1 MAPRSNPQ
9 VDAAVR
15 MVIKDGV
22 QPRTAWEM
30 NGKPNGEPGIQNIR
44 KRAREAK
51 AKAEAAAA
59 PPAKG
64 RKRVAQ
70 GVPPPAPTPAQP
82 QGPTDCNGRRAKT
95 RSATGRG

>member
-1 MAPRSNPQ
+1 MAPHSNPR
-9 VDAAVR
+9 VDEAVKL
-15 MVIKDGV
+15 VLEGFT
-22 QPRTAWEM
+22 PRAAWERC
-30 NGKPNGEPGIQNIR
+30 GSPNGEPGIQNIR

-70 GVPPPAPTPAQP
+70 GVPPPAPTRS
-82 QGPTDCNGRRAKT
+82 C
-95 RSATGRG
+95 RSAW